1 MPTTGLQLGDHVPA
15 FALPDT
21 DGAVHHV
28 PLAEAPPATVLV
40 VSCLHCPYVIA
51 WNPRLRAVAEEYAP
65 RGVRFLGI
73 HANDATRY
81 PADSLDH
88 MKRFVR
94 EHAWP
99 YPYLHDE
106 SQEVARA
113 LGAEVT
119 PGSVP
124 ERGVAPARGRCG
136 ARRRCGRGARNAGAR
151 VQREV
156 ARLGQAKGPLRDKR
170 QSVDAAEPGRLLRKR
185 SRSSRAWVTGL
196 ASVAMARCWTPWISI
211 TGQPRACA
219 SAALCAYGALR
230 SR

>member
-1 MPTTGLQLGDHVPA
+1 MPTTTSLQLGDTVPA

-21 DGAVHHV
+21 DGAEHQV

-40 VSCLHCPYVIA
+40 VTCLHCPYVIA
-51 WNPRLRAVAEEYAP
+51 WNPRLRAVAEEYMP

-94 EHAWP
+94 EHDWP

-106 SQEVARA
+106 SQDVARA

-119 PGSVP
+119 PHVFVLDGQQRLVYRGAPDADHRDPSQDAIWLRRALDAVLAGEAVSEP
-124 ERGVAPARGRCG
+124 ETRARGC
-136 ARRRCGRGARNAGAR
+136 
-151 VQREV
+151 
-156 ARLGQAKGPLRDKR
+156 
-170 QSVDAAEPGRLLRKR
+170 SVKWR
-185 SRSSRAWVTGL
+185 T
-196 ASVAMARCWTPWISI
+196 
-211 TGQPRACA
+211 
-219 SAALCAYGALR
+219 
-230 SR
+230 